1 MKILAIPN
9 KGKTIVHAEFQL
21 EVLKQYININ
31 SENLKKKNIITSS
44 KKRKSAYSHEH
55 LLSLCF
61 DGEEGGGVV
70 YKFDSLFNKNT
81 VLGDSHEHM

>member
-1 MKILAIPN
+1 MKILAISN
-9 KGKTIVHAEFQL
+9 KGKTIVHAEFQH
-21 EVLKQYININ
+21 EVLKQNINVN
-31 SENLKKKNIITSS
+31 SENLKKNIITSS

-70 YKFDSLFNKNT
+70 YKFESLFNQNT